1 MDATNTDYLLGLF
14 ESGEMKYH
22 LDALAQN
29 EYNNDPS
36 LAEMTSMAIDI
47 LNKNQQGFFLFVEG
61 GRINDAHHSGFAR
74 MALDET
80 AELSKAVEVALN
92 KLSTDDTLILVT
104 ADHSQTMTYN
114 GYPVSIYIRSCSYIA
129 TNKSF

>member
-36 LAEMTSMAIDI
+36 LAEMTSKAIDI
-47 LNKNQQGFFLFVEG
+47 LSKNQQGFFLFVEG

-74 MALDET
+74 MALHET

-92 KLSTDDTLILVT
+92 KLSTEDTLILVT

-114 GYPVSIYIRSCSYIA
+114 GYPVSV
-129 TNKSF
+129 